1 MKTDLYTKI
10 VLTVIAVALVA
21 NFFKNNDVV
30 SSAYASSAGN
40 VREIS
45 APKREVIDVNIV
57 SVTKPLD
64 VNLTQYTGL
73 NLFKNRK
80 SYGSFGKGPS
90 DGELYYIPTQSDWE
104 EYLNQ

>member
-21 NFFKNNDVV
+21 NFFKSNDVV

-45 APKREVIDVNIV
+45 APQREVIDVNIV
-57 SVTKPLD
+57 SVSKPVD
-64 VNLTQYTGL
+64 VNLTQYTGY
-73 NLFKNRK
+73 NLVKYYE
-80 SYGSFGKGPS
+80 SYGKEGKFTKS
-90 DGELYYIPTQSDWE
+90 GELYYIPTRWDHQNG
-104 EYLNQ
+104 YK

>member
-21 NFFKNNDVV
+21 NFFKSNDVV

-45 APKREVIDVNIV
+45 APQREVIDVNIV
-57 SVTKPLD
+57 SVSKPVD
-64 VNLTQYTGL
+64 VNLTQYTGYD
-73 NLFKNRK
+73 LFK
-80 SYGSFGKGPS
+80 FS
-90 DGELYYIPTQSDWE
+90 DGYENRHRFSNSNTLYYIPISLDGK
-104 EYLNQ
+104 YK